1 MSLPTA
7 SLPTASLPTASSIM
21 SKSTKSDKSI
31 ESPLDLAGVLSALKD
46 MSAADLFKVM
56 KATTAEAEKK
66 AKESMKSVK
75 KEKKKRASSMPKGVV
90 PPQLVKPRAW
100 MDFVKKHATKNGWES
115 FTIHTTKKDKTTGE
129 KVEEDVEMPGSMLH
143 DGVHVFEDSVSEA
156 HPKGKMLSHSDVMSL
171 SKTWWTPKTSEG
183 THEELYREFEAQ
195 EEQEQAKSQEQSQ
208 DDDIEVSLDVPE
220 VKAAPVAVAE
230 PVAVVEAAVA
240 PKKVVKKV
248 KKSE

>member
-1 MSLPTA
+1 
-7 SLPTASLPTASSIM
+7 M
-21 SKSTKSDKSI
+21 SKSSDSI
-31 ESPLDLAGVLSALKD
+31 NESPLDLAAILSAVKD
-46 MSAADLFKVM
+46 MAPADLFKVM
-56 KATTAEAEKK
+56 KAATAEAEKK

-75 KEKKKRASSMPKGVV
+75 KEKKKRVSSMPKGVV

-100 MDFVKKHATKNGWES
+100 MDFVKARATKTGWES

-143 DGVHVFEDSVSEA
+143 EGVHVFEDSVSEA

-171 SKTWWTPKTSEG
+171 SKTWWTPKTSKG

-195 EEQEQAKSQEQSQ
+195 EEKQAQAQEQAE
-208 DDDIEVSLDVPE
+208 DDEFEVSLDVP
-220 VKAAPVAVAE
+220 VAPVAAATTPVALVAE
-230 PVAVVEAAVA
+230 PVVEVA
-240 PKKVVKKV
+240 EAKVKKVVKKV

>member
-1 MSLPTA
+1 MS
-7 SLPTASLPTASSIM
+7 TASLPTASSIM
-21 SKSTKSDKSI
+21 SKSSDSI
-31 ESPLDLAGVLSALKD
+31 NESPLDLAAILSAVKD
-46 MSAADLFKVM
+46 MAPADLFKVM
-56 KATTAEAEKK
+56 KAATAEAEKK

-100 MDFVKKHATKNGWES
+100 MDFVKARATKTGWES

-143 DGVHVFEDSVSEA
+143 EGVHVFEGSVSEA
-156 HPKGKMLSHSDVMSL
+156 NPKGKMLSHSDVMSL

-195 EEQEQAKSQEQSQ
+195 QEQEQKQTQSQ
-208 DDDIEVSLDVPE
+208 AQDDEFEVSLDVP
-220 VKAAPVAVAE
+220 VASTTPVAATTPVALVAE
-230 PVAVVEAAVA
+230 AKA
-240 PKKVVKKV
+240 KKVVKKV

>member
-1 MSLPTA
+1 MAP
-7 SLPTASLPTASSIM
+7 
-21 SKSTKSDKSI
+21 
-31 ESPLDLAGVLSALKD
+31 
-46 MSAADLFKVM
+46 ADLFKVM
-56 KATTAEAEKK
+56 KAATAEAEKK
-66 AKESMKSVK
+66 AKDSMKSVK

-100 MDFVKKHATKNGWES
+100 MDFVKARATKIGWES

-129 KVEEDVEMPGSMLH
+129 KVEEVVVMPGSMLH

-195 EEQEQAKSQEQSQ
+195 QEQAQTQAQ
-208 DDDIEVSLDVPE
+208 DDEFEVSLDVP
-220 VKAAPVAVAE
+220 VAATAAVSAAAATTPVALVAE
-230 PVAVVEAAVA
+230 PKAEAEPKAKA
-240 PKKVVKKV
+240 KKVVKKV
-248 KKSE
+248 NKSE

>member
-1 MSLPTA
+1 M
-7 SLPTASLPTASSIM
+7 SLPTASSIM
-21 SKSTKSDKSI
+21 SKSDSI
-31 ESPLDLAGVLSALKD
+31 NESPLDLAAILSAVKD
-46 MSAADLFKVM
+46 MTPADLFKVM
-56 KATTAEAEKK
+56 KAATAEAEKK

-75 KEKKKRASSMPKGVV
+75 KEKKKRVSSMPKGVV

-100 MDFVKKHATKNGWES
+100 MDFVKVRATKTGWES

-129 KVEEDVEMPGSMLH
+129 KVEEDVEMPGSILH
-143 DGVHVFEDSVSEA
+143 EGVHVFEDSVSEA

-195 EEQEQAKSQEQSQ
+195 QEQEQAKQPQAHAE
-208 DDDIEVSLDVPE
+208 DDEFEVSLDVP
-220 VKAAPVAVAE
+220 VAAATTPVALVAE
-230 PVAVVEAAVA
+230 PAAEPKAKV
-240 PKKVVKKV
+240 KKVVKKV

>member
-1 MSLPTA
+1 MSL
-7 SLPTASLPTASSIM
+7 STASLPTASSIM
-21 SKSTKSDKSI
+21 SKSSDNFKSSDKSV
-31 ESPLDLAGVLSALKD
+31 ESPLDLAGVLSALQD
-46 MSAADLFKVM
+46 MSAVDLFKVM
-56 KATTAEAEKK
+56 KAATAEVEKK
-66 AKESMKSVK
+66 AKQSMKSVN

-100 MDFVKKHATKNGWES
+100 MDFVRAHAMKNGWES

-129 KVEEDVEMPGSMLH
+129 KVEEDVKMPGSMLH
-143 DGVHVFEDSVSEA
+143 DGVHVFKDSVSEA
-156 HPKGKMLSHSDVMSL
+156 HPKGKTLSHSDVMSL

-195 EEQEQAKSQEQSQ
+195 QEKQSQEQ
-208 DDDIEVSLDVPE
+208 DDDIEVSLDVP
-220 VKAAPVAVAE
+220 VAAAATTPVALVAE
-230 PVAVVEAAVA
+230 PVAVA